1 MSRHRKPAVTATILS
16 IAFLAFGCSQSPR
29 TDAQS
34 ARAME
39 SMPDVVARVNDAEIS
54 SGDLQRARVD
64 LLALSEM
71 QDTDPAIATPTDA
84 ELDTAALESLIQRE
98 LLLQEAERRGMAAD
112 EDEVDRA
119 LGTLRK
125 RFPDLESLG
134 AWMQERS
141 LTDESLM
148 RTLREDV
155 LTRQL
160 TAVLLDE
167 LGEAPSEDA
176 IEKFYSEQEGD
187 LAVGEEVRLQI
198 IAVDSANEATEIAT
212 ALRDGASFSRL
223 ARERSLGL
231 RASQAGVTDWVML
244 DSLEG
249 PLRRVV
255 SQLEEGAAYGPIQK
269 SESEFV
275 IVALTGRRAIIAET
289 LDAAREKIRQHL
301 TEVGRRQAL
310 QDWMAQAYDS
320 ADIDRNL

>member
-1 MSRHRKPAVTATILS
+1 
-16 IAFLAFGCSQSPR
+16 
-29 TDAQS
+29 
-34 ARAME
+34 ME